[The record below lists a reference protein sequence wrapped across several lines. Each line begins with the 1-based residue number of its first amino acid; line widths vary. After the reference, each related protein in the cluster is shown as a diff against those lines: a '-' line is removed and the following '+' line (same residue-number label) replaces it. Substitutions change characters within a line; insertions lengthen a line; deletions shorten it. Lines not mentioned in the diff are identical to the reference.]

1 VDVLKNVCAIR
12 RMEPIR
18 IKIKKGLDLP
28 ITGNPDQVISDTK
41 NPGTVAV
48 LGTDYVGMKPHFSV
62 AAGDYVKQGQ
72 LLFIDKKK
80 PVIHYTAPASGKVIS
95 INRGEKRMLLSIVIQ
110 VEGSDEVTFN
120 SYSEHELPSLNRKK
134 VIGLLI
140 ESGLWTSLR
149 SRPFSSIADPEAIPH
164 SIFVTAMD
172 TNPLAPSVAKILE
185 GKERHFRNGLTVL
198 SRLTEGKVYLCK
210 SPAETIPQPQLEAL
224 QVVEFS
230 GPHPAGN
237 AGTHIHF
244 IDPAGRNKQ
253 VWYINAQDVVD
264 VGILFT
270 MGKLN
275 VERIISLAGPSVRNP
290 RLIKTRIGASVEDI
304 TKGELKE
311 GEHRIIS
318 GSVLSGHTT
327 YESTGFLGKYH
338 QQISVIPEGRKREF
352 LGWLTPGLNLY
363 SVKGILLSRLFP
375 NKMFAFTTSAHGD
388 YRAIVPIGAYEKV
401 MPLDIMAT
409 YLLRALAV
417 DDVEEAEKLGCLE
430 LDEED
435 LALCTF
441 VCPSKIDHGFELR
454 RNLTVIEKEG

>member
-1 VDVLKNVCAIR
+1 
-12 RMEPIR
+12 METQKIE
-18 IKIKKGLDLP
+18 IKKGLDLP
-28 ITGNPDQVISDTK
+28 ITGQPKQEIDEGRR
-41 NPGTVAV
+41 PGKVAV
-48 LGTDYVGMKPHFSV
+48 VGTDYVGMKPKFAVSIGDSV
-62 AAGDYVKQGQ
+62 KLGE
-72 LLFIDKKK
+72 LLFTDKKT
-80 PVIHYTAPASGKVIS
+80 PSIRYTSPGSGKVIE
-95 INRGEKRMLLSIVIQ
+95 INRGEKRMLLSVVIAL
-110 VEGSDEVTFN
+110 EGSDEITFN
-120 SYSEHELPSLNRKK
+120 SYSEHELPSLDRKK
-134 VIGLLI
+134 VVDLLL

-149 SRPFSSIADPEAIPH
+149 TRPFSMVANPEATPH
-164 SIFVTAMD
+164 SLFISVMD
-172 TNPLAPSVAKILE
+172 TNPLAPSVSKIIK
-185 GKERHFRNGLTVL
+185 GKEKYFTNGLIVL
-198 SRLTEGKVYLCK
+198 SKLTDGKLYLCK
-210 SPAETIPQPQLEAL
+210 APGESVPQPQLESMLLA
-224 QVVEFS
+224 EFS

-244 IDPAGRNKQ
+244 LDPVSRNKQ

-264 VGILFT
+264 MVILFT
-270 MGKLN
+270 TGKLN

-304 TKGELKE
+304 TSGELKE
-311 GEHRIIS
+311 GEHRMIA
-318 GSVLSGHTT
+318 GSVFSGHTAQKAMG
-327 YESTGFLGKYH
+327 YLGRYH

-363 SVKGILLSRLFP
+363 SVKMIMLSRLFP
-375 NKMFAFTTSAHGD
+375 NKKFDFATSTHGD
-388 YRAIVPIGAYEKV
+388 HRAIVPVGAYEKV

-441 VCPSKIDHGFELR
+441 VCPSKIDHGYELR